1 MAPRGE
7 ALVGFMYC
15 DLAAIVRGRL
25 IPARELDRRLATGLG
40 WVPANQSITAF
51 GDLAEPNPFGSVG
64 DLRILPDPQTH
75 VHVDLWEDAAP
86 LDFLLCTAVELDGTP
101 WDCCPRAF
109 AAAALR
115 DLEAETGL
123 QLAAS
128 FEHEFQLVDDGPAAP
143 PFSLEAYRRAEP
155 FGSLVVAAL
164 READVD
170 VDTFLP
176 EYGPH
181 QFEVPCRPAVGIA
194 AADRSVIAKEVVREV
209 ARRLGR
215 RATFTP
221 LPSPDAIGSGAHVHL
236 SLLDAAGAPATHDPD
251 GPCGLSAA
259 AASFAAGVIRHAPF
273 LTAIAAP
280 SALSYE
286 RLRPHTWSAGAACLG
301 AQNREALLRI
311 APVVAIGGGD
321 PAAQFN
327 LEFRAADATANP
339 YLVLGALVRAGL
351 DGIRDGLGCPPILRD
366 DPTRLAPDALAALGA
381 PTLPTSLA
389 EALAAIEA
397 DAVAAAWLPPRLLE
411 TYLGVKRS
419 ELRQCD
425 GLDVGEV
432 CRRYA
437 AVY

>member
-7 ALVGFMYC
+7 ALVGFLYC

-25 IPARELDRRLATGLG
+25 IPARDVDRRLATGLG

-64 DLRILPDPQTH
+64 DLRVLPDPQTH
-75 VHVDLWEDAAP
+75 VHVDLWDDAAP
-86 LDFLLCTAVELDGTP
+86 LDFFLCTAVELDGTP

-109 AAAALR
+109 AEAAVR
-115 DLEAETGL
+115 DLQEQAGVRVL
-123 QLAAS
+123 AS
-128 FEHEFQLVDDGPAAP
+128 FEHEFQLVDDAPPAP
-143 PFSLEAYRRAEP
+143 PFSLEAFRRVEP

-164 READVD
+164 REAGVD

-181 QFEVPCRPAVGIA
+181 QFEVPCRPLEGVA
-194 AADRSVIAKEVVREV
+194 AADQSVIAKEVVREV

-236 SLLDAAGAPATHDPD
+236 SLVDEAGAPAMYDPE
-251 GPCGLSAA
+251 GPGGLSAVA
-259 AASFAAGVIRHAPF
+259 AAVAAGVIRHPPF
-273 LTAIAAP
+273 LTALAAP

-301 AQNREALLRI
+301 ERNREALLRI
-311 APVVAIGGGD
+311 APIVSLAGQD

-339 YLVLGALVRAGL
+339 HLVLGALVRAGL
-351 DGIRDGLGCPPILRD
+351 TGIRERLACPPILRA
-366 DPTRLAPDALAALGA
+366 DPTRLAPDELAALGA
-381 PTLPTSLA
+381 PVLPTSLA
-389 EALAAIEA
+389 EALAAIEG
-397 DAVAAAWLPPRLLE
+397 DVAACGWLPPRLLE

-419 ELRQCD
+419 ELGACH
-425 GLDVGEV
+425 GLDVGEI

>member
-25 IPARELDRRLATGLG
+25 IPARDLDRRLASGLG

-75 VHVDLWEDAAP
+75 VHVDLWDEAAP
-86 LDFLLCTAVELDGTP
+86 LDFLLCTAVEVDGTP

-109 AAAALR
+109 AAASLRAL
-115 DLEAETGL
+115 EEESGL
-123 QLAAS
+123 RLVAS
-128 FEHEFQLVDDGPAAP
+128 FEHEFQLVDDAAPAP
-143 PFSLEAYRRAEP
+143 PFSLESYRRAEP

-164 READVD
+164 REAGVD

-181 QFEVPCRPAVGIA
+181 QFEVPCRPAEGIA

-236 SLLDAAGAPATHDPD
+236 SLLDAAGAPATYDPD
-251 GPCGLSAA
+251 APGGLSAA

-273 LTAIAAP
+273 LTALAAP
-280 SALSYE
+280 SAISYE
-286 RLRPHTWSAGAACLG
+286 RLKPHTWSAGAAALG
-301 AQNREALLRI
+301 ERNREALLRI
-311 APVVAIGGGD
+311 GPLVSIGGQD
-321 PAAQFN
+321 PAAQCN
-327 LEFRAADATANP
+327 LEFRAADSTANP
-339 YLVLGALVRAGL
+339 YLVLGALARAGL
-351 DGIRDGLGCPPILRD
+351 QGIREGLACPPILRD
-366 DPTRLAPDALAALGA
+366 DPTRLAPAELAALGA

-397 DAVAAAWLPPRLLE
+397 DDVARGWLEPRLLE

-419 ELRQCD
+419 ELAQCD
-425 GLDVGEV
+425 GLDVGEI